1 MQMRANEVMR
11 LRLPETDRKKFAEL
25 YEKYYKLMIH
35 VAESVLHSR
44 AAAEDAAHTA
54 CVRILEHFSG
64 VAAVD
69 SPRTRSFVAIVTR
82 NAAITA
88 YAHAKRE
95 PAVETPPGPDSA
107 QNPAP
112 LPGDI
117 AERHDAQTVLL
128 TELHCLRPE
137 DQDILL
143 LKYDNGF
150 TVAQIA
156 RALGMDEEV
165 VKKRLQRARARLKA
179 ALEQKGYD
187 AI

>member
-1 MQMRANEVMR
+1 MK
-11 LRLPETDRKKFAEL
+11 LPETERKKFSEI
-25 YEKYYKLMIH
+25 YEKYYRLMIR
-35 VAESVLHSR
+35 VADGVLHSR

-82 NAAITA
+82 NVALTE
-88 YAHAKRE
+88 YARAKRE
-95 PAVETPPGPDSA
+95 MAVEPPPGTPA
-107 QNPAP
+107 QSPES

-117 AERHDAQTVLL
+117 AEQRDARAALL
-128 TELHCLRPE
+128 MELRCLRPE
-137 DQDILL
+137 DQDIIL

-150 TVAQIA
+150 TVKQISK
-156 RALGMDEEV
+156 ALGLNEEV
-165 VKKRLQRARARLKA
+165 VKKRLQRDRAQLKT